1 MLMRRIVFH
10 CEVPDFAVTIE
21 RVRDR
26 SLSTRAVIIAPPGN
40 PRGLVQ
46 AVSQEA
52 REAGVVRG
60 MRLGAAQR
68 LCPNAVILQPDRLL
82 YHRATR
88 AMERLLGQY
97 TPVIERTNAG
107 RFFNDGRFFLDMTGT
122 GRLLGSPRDAAQR
135 ILREASTGLRLTA
148 GIGIAINKSV
158 SQVASS
164 LVRADLLDV
173 LPGSEEPFLSPWH
186 IQKLPGTERVSEPRL
201 FEDLNLQRI
210 GQLADCSVNNLAMA
224 FGKIG
229 RVLHQRAHGIDPRPV
244 TPPRKKPRVQEEEIL
259 EEETNE
265 RGRLLASI
273 RFLSERCGFKMRQ
286 LGVFTRTIFLQ
297 VGYTD
302 NLLLDGSAQISATNN
317 DDATL
322 YDAAR
327 KLFYRIAYRRVRVRY
342 LALTFSD
349 LFPTATQLELFTA
362 GGRGHREDPL
372 TRAMDGIRARF
383 GSDFIRRGSV

>member
-1 MLMRRIVFH
+1 MRRIVFH
-10 CEVPDFAVTIE
+10 CEVPDFAVTVE
-21 RVRDR
+21 RVRDH
-26 SLSTRAVIIAPPGN
+26 SLTTRAIIIAPPGN

-68 LCPNAVILQPDRLL
+68 LCPNAIILQPDRLL
-82 YHRATR
+82 YYRATQ
-88 AMERLLGQY
+88 AMERLLGRY
-97 TPVIERTNAG
+97 TPVMERTHAG
-107 RFFNDGRFFLDMTGT
+107 HFFNDGRFFLDMTGT
-122 GRLLGSPRDAAQR
+122 GRLLGPPRDAAQR
-135 ILREASTGLRLTA
+135 ILREASTGLSLTA

-173 LPGSEEPFLSPWH
+173 LPGSEEPFLSPWR

-210 GQLADCSVNNLAMA
+210 GQLAACSVNNLAVA

-244 TPPRKKPRVQEEEIL
+244 TPPRKRLIIHEEEIL

-265 RGRLLASI
+265 RGRLLASL
-273 RFLSERCGFKMRQ
+273 RFLTERCGFRLRR
-286 LGVFTRTIFLQ
+286 LGVFTRTITLQ

-302 NLLLDGSAQISATNN
+302 NLLLDGSAQISTASH

-342 LALTFSD
+342 LALAFSD
-349 LFPTATQLELFTA
+349 LHRIATQMELFSA
-362 GGRGHREDPL
+362 GGCGHREDPL

-383 GSDFIRRGSV
+383 GSNFIRRGSA